1 MASAGCFP
9 LHPLQEMAKRA
20 AEAIEEQQVEQF
32 QQIAGLAVG
41 ATAQAIGGPGFLKGI
56 LAEIEANGGSLE
68 EDEGEREQDNG
79 KTAGS
84 SGLNGRKT
92 LMAHADVEDLWIF

>member
-20 AEAIEEQQVEQF
+20 AEEIEGHQGPF
-32 QQIAGLAVG
+32 QQIAGLATG
-41 ATAQAIGGPGFLKGI
+41 ATAMDKGGPGFLKDM
-56 LAEIEANGGSLE
+56 LREIQQGGESRDDDE
-68 EDEGEREQDNG
+68 EEPPEQDNG
-79 KTAGS
+79 RTAGS